1 MFFAWKI
8 HLEKVQLTRD
18 IKGDTIIYQGIRLPC
33 KNDQSFCYPTTKTQ
47 ATFVW
52 FIEDTCN
59 TIQVAKIHARTIKFR
74 QKNFI
79 ESTPYDKVHPDKSN
93 KKQIVITISKE

>member
-47 ATFVW
+47 ANFVW
-52 FIEDTCN
+52 FPEDTCN
-59 TIQVAKIHARTIKFR
+59 TFQVAKIHARTMKFR
-74 QKNFI
+74 QKTSLNQPLMTKYTLI
-79 ESTPYDKVHPDKSN
+79 KSN